1 MRLGLSLVLEMKAK
15 IYVYVVLLRV
25 LSLQGGLAV
34 RCMKFFFLDLYYH
47 RFLVML
53 VYLINLLL
61 RYDEVFLGCYCDSC
75 DYYLMTQFFR
85 SVIMLLNEV
94 RVVEVVRMVVLVLY
108 LVLILVV
115 VVVSVLLD

>member
-15 IYVYVVLLRV
+15 IYVVLLRV

-34 RCMKFFFLDLYYH
+34 RCMNFRFLDLYYH

-53 VYLINLLL
+53 VYLLNLLL
-61 RYDEVFLGCYCDSC
+61 RYDEVFLGCYCDYC
-75 DYYLMTQFFR
+75 DYYLMTHFLR
-85 SVIMLLNEV
+85 GLIMLLNQV
-94 RVVEVVRMVVLVLY
+94 RKVEVVRMVVLVLY
-108 LVLILVV
+108 LVLIFVV